1 MKTVHVVPS
10 PPDLVE
16 HTTRDG
22 LISCPC
28 NPRIDRYDGGQVIVH
43 NAADGR
49 P

>member
-16 HTTRDG
+16 HITAPD
-22 LISCPC
+22 CPC
-28 NPRIDRYDGGQVIVH
+28 MPRVDPVDGGQVIVH